1 VRLRVVVVGPPGTGA
16 ASSSEALF
24 HPGDDE
30 AGLAERVA
38 AEASGDAVLLLG
50 EARSSGSLRRTSGL
64 LAAVVEVPVVTRA
77 LPLGPLALRLLA
89 TCAAEEEL
97 PAYAVAAVDA
107 AAADTWSAAW
117 LPTVARLSDPAP
129 TLRQHLRSWLPGGN
143 GFLVEHAPR
152 PRVRTATTATAD
164 TGAPDGAAE
173 RDVLVVCGIGAPASV
188 PTSVLRTAQRLAGSP
203 ERLVV
208 PGPGHLRSR
217 YGTDD
222 AVELA
227 ALPVARPVLPDPSQA
242 PCCPSCGQPVP
253 GEICPLCRVRTA
265 PVPLESHP

>member
-1 VRLRVVVVGPPGTGA
+1 VRLSVVVVGAPGTGP
-16 ASSSEALF
+16 ASSPEALF

-38 AEASGDAVLLLG
+38 AEAPGDAVLLLG
-50 EARSSGSLRRTSGL
+50 EARSGTSLRRTSGL

-89 TCAAEEEL
+89 TRAAEEEL

-107 AAADTWSAAW
+107 AAAGTWSAAW

-143 GFLVEHAPR
+143 GFLVEHAPQ
-152 PRVRTATTATAD
+152 PRVRAAATVAAD
-164 TGAPDGAAE
+164 ASAPVSAAP
-173 RDVLVVCGIGAPASV
+173 RDVLVVSGDGAPASV
-188 PTSVLRTAQRLAGSP
+188 LRSAQRLAAAA
-203 ERLVV
+203 ERLLI
-208 PGPGHLRSR
+208 PGSGRLRSR
-217 YGTDD
+217 YGTDA

-227 ALPVARPVLPDPSQA
+227 ALPVARPVLPDPSLA
-242 PCCPSCGQPVP
+242 PCCPACAQPVP